1 MLSFFGRVHYKLYEK
16 YLFNFS
22 LRADGSSVLAK
33 GHKWGYFPSAA
44 FAWRMIDENFMKG
57 ARSFMS
63 DFKLRFSWGISGNSA
78 ISPYQTLGGLG
89 STTYAFGDTGAYGFY
104 PRNISN
110 KDLGWEK
117 TQTFNFGIDF
127 GFLND
132 RITGSFDYYNRNTVD
147 LIWTYDVPLPPYMY
161 STMTANAGSM
171 KNEGFEVGLNF
182 IPVQTRDFQWTSQI
196 NFSTNKNVLTSLSND
211 SFISSGYS
219 DQGTTG
225 EPIQQSTHRIQEGQ
239 PIGNF
244 YGFKAIDIDD
254 TGHWIIE
261 DKNGQPKPITEAT
274 ADDKKIIGNG
284 LPQHY
289 LSFNNTFTYKGFDLS
304 ITMRGAFDYDI
315 LNMPRLQY
323 GSPVMLDRGNVLKE
337 AFEPK
342 FGKVPLALDQ
352 SLVYVDYYLEKGD
365 YWKIDNVTLGYTF
378 NFNKWVKRL
387 RIYGMVQNLATITGY
402 SGMDPEVSVTGLTPG
417 VDNKN
422 RYPMT
427 RTFTLGVSV
436 KF

>member
-1 MLSFFGRVHYKLYEK
+1 M
-16 YLFNFS
+16 
-22 LRADGSSVLAK
+22 
-33 GHKWGYFPSAA
+33 
-44 FAWRMIDENFMKG
+44 
-57 ARSFMS
+57 
-63 DFKLRFSWGISGNSA
+63 
-78 ISPYQTLGGLG
+78 
-89 STTYAFGDTGAYGFY
+89 
-104 PRNISN
+104 
-110 KDLGWEK
+110 
-117 TQTFNFGIDF
+117 
-127 GFLND
+127 
-132 RITGSFDYYNRNTVD
+132 
-147 LIWTYDVPLPPYMY
+147 
-161 STMTANAGSM
+161 
-171 KNEGFEVGLNF
+171 
-182 IPVQTRDFQWTSQI
+182 
-196 NFSTNKNVLTSLSND
+196 
-211 SFISSGYS
+211 
-219 DQGTTG
+219 
-225 EPIQQSTHRIQEGQ
+225 
-239 PIGNF
+239 
-244 YGFKAIDIDD
+244 
-254 TGHWIIE
+254 
-261 DKNGQPKPITEAT
+261 
-274 ADDKKIIGNG
+274 
-284 LPQHY
+284 PQHY